1 MFQKVMSCSLVI
13 VSATFMSFIFYS
25 PAQAG
30 NCGSTPCAC
39 GDTLTL
45 SRTLTGADS
54 VTSSTCPADGLII
67 GQSGITLSL
76 NGRTINGSADSVGVL
91 ISAGIDSVTIKGGRI
106 QNFGRGISTSDL
118 STTNGSTIAG
128 ISAYSNGEYGI
139 YLAGNQNQ
147 VNASPARHN
156 GVYGTFVIGDDNTL
170 SGSNNEY
177 NGFDGF
183 NVQGDFNELI
193 GNSASENAKLGAGN
207 GITVIG
213 DDNTLRLN
221 RMTKLNTH
229 GIVIQGNRNRLINNA
244 ATKQKGD
251 GIRVNGDDA
260 VLTNNKVTESRGILV
275 QGDNGDPGLVQGTF
289 QIEGYVSS
297 TESRDRG
304 SATKNKGDAD
314 EI

>member
-13 VSATFMSFIFYS
+13 VSATLMSFIFYS
-25 PAQAG
+25 PARAG
-30 NCGSTPCAC
+30 NCGGSTPCAC

-54 VTSSTCPADGLII
+54 VTSSKCPADGLII

-76 NGRTINGSADSVGVL
+76 NGRTINGSSDSVGVL
-91 ISAGIDSVTIKGGRI
+91 ISAGIDGVTIRGGRI
-106 QNFGRGISTSDL
+106 QDFGRGISTSDL

-139 YLAGNQNQ
+139 YLEGNQNQ

-156 GVYGTFVIGDDNTL
+156 GVYGTVVIGDYNTL

-177 NGFDGF
+177 NGFDGY

-229 GIVIQGNRNRLINNA
+229 GIVIQGNRNVLINNA

-251 GIRVNGDDA
+251 GIRVDGDDA

-275 QGDNGDPGLVQGTF
+275 EGNGDPKASSGNVSNRGVCIIYGVTGQG
-289 QIEGYVSS
+289 IC
-297 TESRDRG
+297 D
-304 SATKNKGDAD
+304 KK
-314 EI
+314 